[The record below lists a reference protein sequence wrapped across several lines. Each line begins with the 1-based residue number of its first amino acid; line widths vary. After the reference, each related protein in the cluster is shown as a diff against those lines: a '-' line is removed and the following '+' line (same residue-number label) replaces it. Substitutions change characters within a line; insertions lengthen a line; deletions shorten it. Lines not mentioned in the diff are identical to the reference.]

1 MQNQLNKLYRQ
12 TQMDSAPTG
21 RQVELSILE
30 LSTSKLRAHVK
41 EEGEIAWSRDL
52 DEALKF
58 NQKMWDVF
66 AADWMRTECELEQS
80 LRENLLSIAVFV
92 KKKTFR
98 TMAAPQ
104 KSDIQLLV
112 QINQNIVDGLRA
124 SMGKSDS
131 E

>member
-12 TQMDSAPTG
+12 TTMDSAPSG
-21 RQVELSILE
+21 KQIELSIME
-30 LSTSKLRAHVK
+30 LASSKLRAQLR
-41 EEGEIAWSRDL
+41 EGGEIKWSRDL

-66 AADWMRTECELEQS
+66 SADWMSSNCPLEAS

-98 TMAAPQ
+98 TMVEP
-104 KSDIQLLV
+104 KNGDIELLL
-112 QINQNIVDGLRA
+112 QINQNITNGLR
-124 SMGKSDS
+124 SSIGKNVS